1 MSFKHFILIF
11 CAGGAG
17 ALSRFGLSVLV
28 NKLAGGPSPWG
39 TLVVNMLGCF
49 IFGLLWAYIGSR
61 TLPDPVRII
70 LLVGFVGSFTTFSS
84 FIYDSFQLSHSH
96 LGLALAN
103 IAFQDLA
110 GLVFLYLGMRT
121 ITTVFK

>member
-11 CAGGAG
+11 FAGGAG
-17 ALSRFGLSVLV
+17 ALSRFGLSVAV

-39 TLVVNMLGCF
+39 TLAVNMLGCF
-49 IFGLLWAYIGSR
+49 IFGFLWAYIGSR
-61 TLPDPVRII
+61 TLPDPARII

-84 FIYDSFQLSHSH
+84 FIYDSFQLSQSH
-96 LGLALAN
+96 PGLALAN
-103 IAFQDLA
+103 IAFQNLV

>member
-1 MSFKHFILIF
+1 MSLKHFILIF

-17 ALSRFGLSVLV
+17 ALSRFGLTVAV

-49 IFGLLWAYIGSR
+49 LFGFLWAYIGSR
-61 TLPDPVRII
+61 ALPDPARII

-84 FIYDSFQLSHSH
+84 FIFDSFLLSDSR
-96 LGLALAN
+96 LSLALAN
-103 IAFQDLA
+103 IVFQNIVGLA
-110 GLVFLYLGMRT
+110 CLVLGIKALKM
-121 ITTVFK
+121 F